1 MVAASDLGGT
11 SMVFLG
17 ILKNPSPCS
26 LYAWIKSISPFSFTY
41 ITSFLVNVIIIGLQF
56 EKKISKET

>member
-1 MVAASDLGGT
+1 
-11 SMVFLG
+11 MVFLG

-26 LYAWIKSISPFSFTY
+26 LYVWIKSISPFSFTY

-56 EKKISKET
+56 ERKISNET

>member
-1 MVAASDLGGT
+1 
-11 SMVFLG
+11 MVFLG

-56 EKKISKET
+56 ERKISKET